1 MFPETSSPVVG
12 LRLHGRG
19 FKSTRL
25 HPFETVSK
33 STRFRSV
40 YTKKINQF
48 SRLLRHRRDMFCYQ
62 RSGDDYTIKRH
73 HFVLKIAKDKGVS
86 NFVNTNT

>member
-1 MFPETSSPVVG
+1 MFPETSSPVIG

-48 SRLLRHRRDMFCYQ
+48 SRLLCHRRDMFCYQ
-62 RSGDDYTIKRH
+62 RSGDDYTFKRR
-73 HFVLKIAKDKGVS
+73 HFVLKIAKHKDVS
-86 NFVNTNT
+86 NFVKINT